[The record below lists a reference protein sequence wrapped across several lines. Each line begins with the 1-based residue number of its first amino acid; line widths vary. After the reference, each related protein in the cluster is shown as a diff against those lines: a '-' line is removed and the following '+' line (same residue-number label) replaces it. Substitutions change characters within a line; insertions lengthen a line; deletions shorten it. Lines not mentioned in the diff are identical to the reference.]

1 MPRNRTDKPHAT
13 SYNGYEKVKRNKS
26 KKIWILI
33 INELI
38 LQKL

>member
-26 KKIWILI
+26 KKTLAF
-33 INELI
+33 NY
-38 LQKL
+38 K

>member
-13 SYNGYEKVKRNKS
+13 SYNRYEKVKRNKS
-26 KKIWILI
+26 KKIWLLI